1 MTQEMTRVLKRR
13 QKHGEA
19 FTTFPGV
26 AGETHTRRHDLIK
39 MHRFRLVFCRASR
52 SMPGVILVE
61 LLPFLFF
68 RSAQRN
74 KTTQRATHHIPLHP
88 AGTTPPSHR
97 TGYTQSPPRNSC
109 VIPLLLQTFL
119 KVNPL
124 KCARES
130 QSRPRPKPP

>member
-1 MTQEMTRVLKRR
+1 MTQEMTRVLKYG

-26 AGETHTRRHDLIK
+26 AGGTHTRRHDLIK
-39 MHRFRLVFCRASR
+39 MHRFRFMFCSASR

-61 LLPFLFF
+61 LLLFLFF

-88 AGTTPPSHR
+88 AGTTPPTHR
-97 TGYTQSPPRNSC
+97 AGYTQSPPRNSC
-109 VIPLLLQTFL
+109 VIPLLLQIFFKTT
-119 KVNPL
+119 P
-124 KCARES
+124 
-130 QSRPRPKPP
+130 